1 MNIDNI
7 YINYY
12 QYGKKR
18 GTDLVLLHGWGQ
30 NMQMMMPISNS
41 FTNMFRITVVDLPGF
56 GGSAEPKKTLTI
68 EDYADILNKLFIK
81 LRIKDPILI
90 GHSFGGRVSIVYAG
104 KYKIKK
110 LILLSSPFKNTNKG
124 NDFKTKVLKF
134 LKKIPIVNKLEPWA
148 KNRFGSSDYR
158 NASPIMKE
166 VLVNAVNNDL
176 TDYAKKINVPTLLIW
191 GECDTAVSTEEA
203 RELNGLIK
211 DSGLIIYPGKN
222 HYAYLEDLNKTISI
236 LDNFLSN
243 ERSNDNED

>member
-56 GGSAEPKKTLTI
+56 GGSAEPKKALTI

-104 KYKIKK
+104 KYKVKK

-134 LKKIPIVNKLEPWA
+134 LKKIPIINKLEPWA

-211 DSGLIIYPGKN
+211 DSGLIIYPGKS

-243 ERSNDNED
+243 ERSDNNEN